1 MTLALKSHE
10 LEELAGVLEEIGRAL
25 GGQSEERSLRWN
37 DLLNFTDSEALVL
50 GIRRL
55 HAHNTTITDT
65 VDQISSVARFLLS
78 AAGLARVLEQHLWVV
93 ERWAGIAPE
102 AIATLRYLTMMGDLL
117 DFMCARQIGALCTP
131 TAAPPVQALGDVA
144 DLPATAIHEF
154 HHMNAPPLIRELVD
168 ANPDLILLEVGDGT
182 FAAAFG
188 DIDESAAVTTMV
200 AGVGSSDPV
209 HWQGNL
215 DRARR
220 IHQATGAATILWS
233 GYTAPAGI
241 PHAISGRS
249 AEVAGRE
256 LRTFQEALATRRPDQ
271 RRVGLGYSYGSVVV
285 GTAASESPDGF
296 DAVILVGSPG
306 AGVGHARDIHADV
319 YAVTGTRDPI
329 GLATTMVNGVHGRD
343 PTSPWFGS
351 EVWESDVTHSGYW
364 DDPGFLDRVR
374 DVVDGK
380 AEQG

>member
-1 MTLALKSHE
+1 MTLTLRSHE
-10 LEELAGVLEEIGRAL
+10 LEELAGALEEIGRTL
-25 GGQSEERSLRWN
+25 GGQAQERTLRWN
-37 DLLNFTDSEALVL
+37 DLLHLTDSQALVL
-50 GIRRL
+50 GIQRL
-55 HAHNTTITDT
+55 HAHNTTITET
-65 VDQISSVARFLLS
+65 VEQISSVARVLLS
-78 AAGLARVLEQHLWVV
+78 AAHLARVLEQHLWAV
-93 ERWAGIAPE
+93 ERWVGISPE
-102 AIATLRYLTMMGDLL
+102 AITTLRYLTMMGNLL

-131 TAAPPVQALGDVA
+131 TASPPVQALGDVA

-154 HHMNAPPLIRELVD
+154 HHMNAPLVIRELVD
-168 ANPDLILLEVGDGT
+168 ANPDVMLLEVGDGT

-188 DIDESAAVTTMV
+188 DIDEAAAVATMV

-233 GYTAPAGI
+233 GYTAPASI

-249 AEVAGRE
+249 AEMAGRE
-256 LRTFQEALATRRPDQ
+256 LQTFQDALVARRPGQ

-285 GTAASESPDGF
+285 GTAAAQSQDGF

-319 YAVTGTRDPI
+319 YAVTGDRDPI
-329 GLATTMVNGVHGRD
+329 SLTTTMVNGIHGTD

-351 EVWESDVTHSGYW
+351 QVWESTATHSGYW
-364 DDPGFLDRVR
+364 DDPVFLDRVR
-374 DVVDGK
+374 DVVDGPT
-380 AEQG
+380 GGD